1 MWDHLPL
8 IVVEVVMI
16 FGGALAFGWWQ
27 LRDLAREKR
36 RREERQAAAA
46 ARPPEPA
53 LAADPAPTATAT
65 AGAALVEATAA
76 RPGAASAPRTAP
88 QDESRPHAP

>member
-36 RREERQAAAA
+36 LREQRQVAA
-46 ARPPEPA
+46 ARPEEASITLAKTPA
-53 LAADPAPTATAT
+53 D
-65 AGAALVEATAA
+65 
-76 RPGAASAPRTAP
+76 AASQGAGSAPAERRVNG
-88 QDESRPHAP
+88 E